1 MKYYIVWGFDID
13 KQSYTA
19 LNHYDTKEL
28 AFNAIHENYKQ
39 YEGKE
44 DKTDN
49 RVTGVC
55 SFRNYSH
62 WRASVWDTETKNKKF
77 CGVFR
82 YVEEANHRLIMEKK
96 EIFKKFHCR
105 THIS

>member
-13 KQSYTA
+13 KQSYTI

-39 YEGKE
+39 YEGK

-49 RVTGVC
+49 RIRGVC
-55 SFRNYSH
+55 SCKNYNMNWRTAVWDKVKKQTRNYG
-62 WRASVWDTETKNKKF
+62 D
-77 CGVFR
+77 FR
-82 YVEEANHRLIMEKK
+82 TVEEANHRMIMKK
-96 EIFKKFHCR
+96 REIFEQL
-105 THIS
+105 I